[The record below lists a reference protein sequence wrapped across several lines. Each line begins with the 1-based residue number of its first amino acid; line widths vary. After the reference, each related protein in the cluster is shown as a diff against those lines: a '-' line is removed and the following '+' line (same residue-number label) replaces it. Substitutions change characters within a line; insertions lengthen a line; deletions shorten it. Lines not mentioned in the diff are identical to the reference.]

1 MYYNNMK
8 EVLSMAKKQEDYL
21 ITEAKRIGFQTMLG
35 DIEQLLTA
43 ELSQPQRV
51 ALSDQQT
58 KIKELL
64 TAL

>member
-1 MYYNNMK
+1 
-8 EVLSMAKKQEDYL
+8 MAKKQEDYL

-58 KIKELL
+58 KIKEMLS
-64 TAL
+64 AL